1 MKNAWQGGVLAT
13 LYQWWLGANYAFAL
27 MSSGKDEMSHIQIDM
42 GLATL
47 QRISGVRNLLAKY
60 ILDWALLAVYKMET
74 VPDEPPP
81 PHQIALAYI
90 RLTRAYIG
98 VGEKIEATEALDRVY
113 QQLPAMHANASS
125 YNQQHLASVL
135 VHIGQLCESIGGMYA
150 YNANTLYVEA
160 AMIAKVQ
167 GAPHLQ
173 RRALRLLGKR
183 LLRTERFRTKR

>member
-13 LYQWWLGANYAFAL
+13 LYQWWLGANYAFSL
-27 MSSGKDEMSHIQIDM
+27 MSSGKDEMSHIQMDM

-47 QRISGVRNLLAKY
+47 QRIPGVRNLLAKY

-90 RLTRAYIG
+90 RLTRAYMG
-98 VGEKIEATEALDRVY
+98 LGEKIRATEALDRVY
-113 QQLPAMHANASS
+113 QQLPVMRANASS

-135 VHIGQLCESIGGMYA
+135 VHIGQLCESIGGVYA
-150 YNANTLYVEA
+150 YNSNALYAQAIKVAKAQDATRIEKRA
-160 AMIAKVQ
+160 AQLLA
-167 GAPHLQ
+167 
-173 RRALRLLGKR
+173 RRARAQK
-183 LLRTERFRTKR
+183 TNHENT